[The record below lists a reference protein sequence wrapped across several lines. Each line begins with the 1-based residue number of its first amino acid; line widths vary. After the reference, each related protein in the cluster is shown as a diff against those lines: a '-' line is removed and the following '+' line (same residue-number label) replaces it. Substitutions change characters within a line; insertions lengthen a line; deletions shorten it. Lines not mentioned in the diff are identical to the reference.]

1 MFTGQRDAMESTR
14 KVRPLHDRVLV
25 KRKDPET
32 QTKSGL
38 FLPEASQKKSSF
50 ATVVA
55 VGAGRVNDDGSVIP
69 LRVEPGMTVLLSDWS
84 GDEVKID
91 GVDHLIVREKDILAV
106 GM

>member
-1 MFTGQRDAMESTR
+1 M
-14 KVRPLHDRVLV
+14 KVRPLYDRVLV

-38 FLPEASQKKSSF
+38 FLPEATQKKSSY
-50 ATVVA
+50 AIVVA
-55 VGAGRVNDDGSVIP
+55 VGTGRVSNDGVVTP
-69 LRVEPGMTVLLSDWS
+69 LRVEPGMTVLLSEWS
-84 GDEVKID
+84 GDEVKLD